1 MAEAKSKKIIIC
13 ADDFGMNSS
22 IDAAVL
28 HLARLGRLNATSC
41 LVEGRAFAADAAAL
55 KNSGLQMGLHLNF
68 TESLGQPGW
77 YRPVS
82 QLIVRAWLRRL
93 DTSLLRGQIVRQ
105 LDRFEQIL
113 GQGPDFVDGHQH
125 VHQFPQIRET
135 LLAELERRY
144 AQRRP
149 WLRSTRTRLG
159 SGMPVALRA
168 KAKVIELLGARRFAR
183 LAGGY
188 GFLLNGG
195 FLGAYDFQGG
205 EGAYRDLLSRWLG
218 HARAGDVLMCHPAL
232 HPESDDGLGAQRVA
246 EYRVLAS
253 DQAGV
258 WMAERDLTLV
268 V

>member
-28 HLARLGRLNATSC
+28 HLAELGRLNATSC
-41 LVEGRAFAADAAAL
+41 LVEGPAFEADAAAL

-68 TESLGQPGW
+68 TESMGQPGW

-82 QLIVRAWLRRL
+82 QLIVQAWLRRL
-93 DTSLLRGQIVRQ
+93 DTNLLRGQIVRQ
-105 LDRFEQIL
+105 LDRFEQTL
-113 GQGPDFVDGHQH
+113 AQAPDFVDGHQH

-149 WLRSTRTRLG
+149 WLRSTCTRLR
-159 SGMPVALRA
+159 SGMPVALQV
-168 KAKVIELLGARRFAR
+168 KAKIIELLGAHRFAR
-183 LAGGY
+183 LAGRY
-188 GFLLNGG
+188 GFVFNSG
-195 FLGAYDFQGG
+195 FLGAYDFRGG
-205 EGAYRDLLSRWLG
+205 EAAYQNLLSRWLAQ
-218 HARAGDVLMCHPAL
+218 ARAGDVLMCHPAL
-232 HPESDDGLGAQRVA
+232 QLVSGDGLGAQRVA
-246 EYRVLAS
+246 EYRVLAG

-258 WMAERDLTLV
+258 WMTERDLTLV
-268 V
+268 